1 MIQEAFY
8 FHFDHFKISKNELA
22 KKRLQPQCQPSRLQI
37 LADFEKYNDLQAISN
52 LASVVQSKSL
62 AETSRKIQ
70 NDFNQSNET
79 ANQYRNL
86 ESNFHSN
93 NDLIWSLSG
102 RWVYTRNS
110 KGRIF
115 RKYDCILKTNFRG
128 LARQQVEK
136 FSVLNSEGFNK
147 LETAKQAQIDAH
159 KLEVQ
164 SDSHFEMLKHEDN
177 AKKMVEMGFTDKSFN
192 LSALIQSNGSIN
204 DAIGKST
211 ARFPRH
217 ATCTYNHII
226 YVKLQSLSS
235 NPFPMFHDN
244 VER

>member
-1 MIQEAFY
+1 MDY
-8 FHFDHFKISKNELA
+8 
-22 KKRLQPQCQPSRLQI
+22 I
-37 LADFEKYNDLQAISN
+37 LYL
-52 LASVVQSKSL
+52 
-62 AETSRKIQ
+62 T
-70 NDFNQSNET
+70 
-79 ANQYRNL
+79 
-86 ESNFHSN
+86 
-93 NDLIWSLSG
+93 DLIRGLYDKGFYDMRKSKPNKCTHKIRSG
-102 RWVYTRNS
+102 QN
-110 KGRIF
+110 F
-115 RKYDCILKTNFRG
+115 CKYDCILKTNFRG

-136 FSVLNSEGFNK
+136 FSVLNTEGVNK

-164 SDSHFEMLKHEDN
+164 SDFHFEMLKHEDN

-226 YVKLQSLSS
+226 YVKLQSLRLLFRFYRKEKNSET
-235 NPFPMFHDN
+235 N
-244 VER
+244 E